1 MYGKVLSK
9 FGLRVIWPVM
19 NHGIVFFSELI
30 QWEIFM
36 FPVCSCGD
44 SWKRKK
50 AIFNFFW
57 EGFCFC
63 KLWRLGRSF
72 PYWIED
78 FWGEAWR
85 AVGTWDVHTYR
96 INTPL
101 EDRFV
106 WFLFLPLRRLL
117 AAEAL
122 WLLEHGNW
130 RCAVSFL
137 SDIGRYSA
145 WPCWSLCL
153 LAVQFCFIGTMSYF
167 STGGFAASCFLILT
181 AFVTFSAMCCNAT
194 MSLLCLTPWYFLGG
208 TLMEYLNQRRLLWK
222 A

>member
-1 MYGKVLSK
+1 MKTWQEFSLLDWRFLGWGMAGRGNVGCAHIQDKHTTGRQVCMVSLSAFEK
-9 FGLRVIWPVM
+9 TV
-19 NHGIVFFSELI
+19 
-30 QWEIFM
+30 
-36 FPVCSCGD
+36 
-44 SWKRKK
+44 
-50 AIFNFFW
+50 
-57 EGFCFC
+57 
-63 KLWRLGRSF
+63 
-72 PYWIED
+72 
-78 FWGEAWR
+78 
-85 AVGTWDVHTYR
+85 
-96 INTPL
+96 
-101 EDRFV
+101 
-106 WFLFLPLRRLL
+106 L

-145 WPCWSLCL
+145 WPCWPLCL

-208 TLMEYLNQRRLLWK
+208 TLMEYLNRYYGRPRPRFLEWLQKSAEPPILLQSMK
-222 A
+222 LN